1 MNPNRHLSRRSFDHM
16 LLRAIAFGI
25 FALTFSLPM
34 QAQSS
39 PGKDRVVPA
48 ARVPVSSQNKDSAD
62 IKIAKVTEKPRA
74 HYTETAK
81 YNGVEGSVRL
91 RVELLASGMVGEIT
105 PLSYLSHGL
114 TDQAIAAA
122 KQIRFTPKT
131 IAGTPVDSSVTIEY
145 TFSLYYEDDDPEIT
159 TKVEILRMPKPEI
172 DPSELPAAANRRIEL
187 KVFFGSSGRAS
198 VVNTLSPIPA
208 KLQNAVREAVDR
220 IKFRPAIHRSGKR
233 SGVTKVIVYEF

>member
-1 MNPNRHLSRRSFDHM
+1 MNPNRCSPRRSFDPI
-16 LLRAIAFGI
+16 LLQVIAFG
-25 FALTFSLPM
+25 TFTFFVSVPT

-39 PGKDRVVPA
+39 PGSGRVVPA
-48 ARVPVSSQNKDSAD
+48 ARVPATSQNNNSAD
-62 IKIAKVTEKPRA
+62 IKNAKVTEKPRA
-74 HYTETAK
+74 QYTETAK
-81 YNGVEGSVRL
+81 YNGIEGSVRL
-91 RVELLASGMVGEIT
+91 RVELLASGKVGEIT

-131 IAGTPVDSSVTIEY
+131 IAGTPVDSSVTVEY

-172 DPSELPAAANRRIEL
+172 DPSELPASANRKIEL

-198 VVNTLSPIPA
+198 VVNTLSPLPA
-208 KLQNAVREAVDR
+208 TLQNPVREAVDK
-220 IKFRPAIHRSGKR
+220 IKFRPAVHRSGKR
-233 SGVTKVIVYEF
+233 SGVTKVIVYAF